1 VPAAWL
7 FVLAAVVVAGGVF
20 VRLIADGNTSS
31 GAQNGSPTPR
41 DGSGRALGSPSPSE
55 TAAPA
60 PAVSSSPA
68 APRRGRIVIHG
79 TGDVNV
85 DPGYIPNLRSN
96 GYAWAWSGLGGLF
109 KRDDLTVINLE
120 CAVSNLGRAVPK
132 TFNFRCDPKALPS
145 MRKAGVEVAN
155 LGNNHGYDYGPAAIV
170 DSRKNL
176 LKNDIAPVGAGRN
189 ADEALSAALFHIEGW
204 RIAVIGIDKVVDPWP
219 TAVAGPGK
227 PGTAAGHDEDAM
239 AEAVRAAD
247 RQADIVVVA
256 IHWGVELDTQPRQAD
271 IRLGRRL
278 VDAGADVIFGHHSHR
293 LQPMDV
299 YKGRPIFYSLGNFVW
314 PRHST
319 AGATTAVA
327 EVVVSPKGK
336 FKGRLIPAFIE
347 VSGHPVLR
355 GS

>member
-1 VPAAWL
+1 
-7 FVLAAVVVAGGVF
+7 
-20 VRLIADGNTSS
+20 
-31 GAQNGSPTPR
+31 
-41 DGSGRALGSPSPSE
+41 
-55 TAAPA
+55 
-60 PAVSSSPA
+60 
-68 APRRGRIVIHG
+68 
-79 TGDVNV
+79 
-85 DPGYIPNLRSN
+85 
-96 GYAWAWSGLGGLF
+96 LF

-120 CAVSNLGRAVPK
+120 CAVSNLGSAVPK

-189 ADEALSAALFHIEGW
+189 ADEALSAALFDIEGW

-247 RQADIVVVA
+247 RQADIVVVS
-256 IHWGVELDTQPRQAD
+256 IHWGVELDTRPREAD
-271 IRLGRRL
+271 VRLGRRL

-293 LQPMDV
+293 LQPMGV

-327 EVVVSPKGK
+327 RVVVSPNGT
-336 FKGRLIPAFIE
+336 FKGRLVPAFIE